1 LAVPD
6 LEKWRKALEALKA
19 GPELTPET
27 DFEISREED
36 ADHYSITPLKS
47 GSFLVRYRQL
57 GWDMKIHYDSGCI
70 EVNGATHR
78 GDEAAGQPRRWR
90 EGAEGPRR
98 ATDGDARAMLPS
110 GGQAA

>member
-1 LAVPD
+1 RLSDSQAMNNLAVPD

-27 DFEISREED
+27 DFEISSEED
-36 ADHYSITPLKS
+36 ADHYSITQLKS

-70 EVNGATHR
+70 EVNGATHKR
-78 GDEAAGQPRRWR
+78 DGGPVEGEGGCR
-90 EGAEGPRR
+90 GAEEGH
-98 ATDGDARAMLPS
+98 
-110 GGQAA
+110 